1 MIDDEEPPATSKPA
15 FPPVLVWAGVMV
27 ALTFGAA
34 AAGTGLGLLI
44 GGTPNKDSPGT
55 AKAPGVI
62 SEMKYGGET
71 SLRELPPIIANL
83 AEPSDA
89 WVRVQASIV
98 FDGKAVPKPDLV
110 AAEIGEDILG
120 FMRTLSDG
128 ANWRRQRFAAFA
140 GRSER
145 TRGHSL
151 RRTGARAHHSNLG
164 GSMKKS
170 FLVLALTLAL
180 VMISATA
187 ASAQVPDLNSLIPQG
202 NGTVA
207 SRIIQIVALLTV
219 LSVAPG
225 LLVMVTS
232 FTRFAVAL
240 SFLRSGLGLQS
251 TPANLILIS
260 LSLFM
265 TFYVMAPTF
274 ERAWDDG
281 VKPLMDNSLSEEEA
295 FGKIVEPFREFMM
308 AQVRDKDLKLFEDL
322 ARDNFKT
329 KDQAKGEI
337 RVLIPA
343 FMISELRRG
352 FEIGFLIALP
362 FLVIDMIVST
372 LTMSMGM
379 MMLPPSV
386 IALPIKILFFIL
398 IDGWNLL
405 IGSLVRSYS

>member
-1 MIDDEEPPATSKPA
+1 
-15 FPPVLVWAGVMV
+15 
-27 ALTFGAA
+27 
-34 AAGTGLGLLI
+34 
-44 GGTPNKDSPGT
+44 
-55 AKAPGVI
+55 
-62 SEMKYGGET
+62 
-71 SLRELPPIIANL
+71 
-83 AEPSDA
+83 
-89 WVRVQASIV
+89 
-98 FDGKAVPKPDLV
+98 
-110 AAEIGEDILG
+110 
-120 FMRTLSDG
+120 
-128 ANWRRQRFAAFA
+128 
-140 GRSER
+140 
-145 TRGHSL
+145 
-151 RRTGARAHHSNLG
+151 
-164 GSMKKS
+164 MKKF
-170 FLVLALTLAL
+170 FLVLALAL
-180 VMISATA
+180 VMVSATA

-202 NGTVA
+202 NGTVT

-232 FTRFAVAL
+232 FTQFAVAL

-265 TFYVMAPTF
+265 TFYVMGPTF
-274 ERAWDDG
+274 ERAWDEG
-281 VKPLMDNSLSEEEA
+281 VKPLVNNSLPEEEA